1 MEVAA
6 VQGEHHLLAIAPLRR
21 FDVVKGS
28 RRCRYFHDTGHND
41 ELSRNRLE
49 NAWLR
54 RTTGHVAMM
63 IYDTIL
69 S

>member
-1 MEVAA
+1 M
-6 VQGEHHLLAIAPLRR
+6 QGEYHLLAMAPLRR

-28 RRCRYFHDTGHND
+28 HRCRYFHDTGHND

-49 NAWLR
+49 NAWFRR
-54 RTTGHVAMM
+54 RTRHVTTM